1 MTKTRTL
8 KKAAPSWNW
17 LLGVPAAVM
26 LASCGGAETDTAEY
40 EAAEEPIEVAEAED
54 LRSERTSDLELAE
67 QDLEADVLV
76 VEDDP
81 ADLETTAENVTDE
94 ALMEEGYEEIE
105 ADVVTT
111 ELDAEMGETQ
121 ETRIASIRTDD
132 TLPEGTVT
140 LNEVRVKSVV
150 GDRTFTVEDDEGEEL
165 LVVLDQEE
173 TPGDETE
180 GRYDITEG
188 QVIDLTGTVREV
200 QDGMIDGEEI
210 EDMPM
215 GTDVYMWADKADIEQ
230 RPQ

>member
-1 MTKTRTL
+1 MRTTKNG
-8 KKAAPSWNW
+8 AGWAW
-17 LLGVPAAVM
+17 LLAVPAA
-26 LASCGGAETDTAEY
+26 LALAACGGADVRTADTEEEMEYETAEAPRTD
-40 EAAEEPIEVAEAED
+40 E
-54 LRSERTSDLELAE
+54 LRTQTDPDLELAE

-111 ELDAEMGETQ
+111 ELDAEMGEDQ
-121 ETRIASIRTDD
+121 PTRIASIKTDD
-132 TLPEGTVT
+132 MLPEGTVT
-140 LNEVRVKSVV
+140 LNEVRVKEVR
-150 GDRTFTVEDDEGEEL
+150 GDRTFTIEDDEGEEL

-188 QVIDLTGTVREV
+188 QVIDLTGTVRV
-200 QDGMIDGEEI
+200 AQDGMIDGQQI